1 MKLSVFGL
9 GYVGCV
15 SAACF
20 ARDGHSVIGVDVN
33 PLKVEIINSG
43 RSPIVE
49 PGIEDLIAAAVKEN
63 LLRATSDANEAVA
76 DSDVS
81 LVCIGTPGNHNG
93 SLDLSYIKRACQ
105 QIGEALALKSRYH
118 VVAMRS
124 TMLPG
129 TIEQTVIPTLEV
141 FSGKRAGRD
150 FGVAVNPEFLREG
163 TSIYDF
169 AHPPFTLIGADDE
182 EASLPLQHL
191 YAGTNAPLV
200 NVAIKEAEMV
210 KYACNSFHALKVAF
224 ANEIGNVSKA
234 LGVDSH
240 IVMDVFCKDTKL
252 NLSPY
257 YLKPGFAFG
266 GSCLPK
272 DLRAITY
279 KARELDVEVPVLNSI
294 LLSNRQQVERAV
306 DTVLRTGRK
315 NVGVLGLSFK
325 PGTDDLR
332 ESPMVTLIETLIGKG
347 LKLTIYDRDVEL
359 ARLFGANKQYIEREI
374 PHISSLMNGD
384 LNQVIERSEV
394 IIIGKKEDE
403 FRALAEKLN
412 NGRVIIDLVRL
423 FEVADARQQYK
434 GIYAG
439 RTGALKIEN

>member
-1 MKLSVFGL
+1 MKLSIFGL

-20 ARDGHSVIGVDVN
+20 ADRGHEVVGVDVN
-33 PLKVEIINSG
+33 PLKVQIINDG
-43 RSPIVE
+43 KSPIVE
-49 PGIEDLIAAAVKEN
+49 PGIAELLSEAVKQN
-63 LLRATSDANEAVA
+63 KLRATTDALEAVVQ
-76 DSDVS
+76 SDVS

-105 QIGEALALKSRYH
+105 QIGEALAQKSRYH
-118 VVAMRS
+118 IVAMRS

-129 TIEQTVIPTLEV
+129 TIEQTVIPTLEI
-141 FSGKRAGRD
+141 FSGKHAGRD

-163 TSIYDF
+163 SSIYDF
-169 AHPPFTLIGADDE
+169 THPPFTLIGADDE
-182 EASLPLQHL
+182 ETSLPLQRL
-191 YAGTNAPLV
+191 YAGTEAAMITV
-200 NVAIKEAEMV
+200 GIKEAEMV

-240 IVMDVFCKDTKL
+240 VVMDVFCKDTKL

-272 DLRAITY
+272 DIRAITY
-279 KARELDVEVPVLNSI
+279 KAKELDVEVPLLNSI
-294 LLSNRQQVERAV
+294 LLSNRQQIERAI
-306 DTVLRTGRK
+306 DTVLRTGYK

-374 PHISSLMNGD
+374 PHISSLMNAD
-384 LNQVIERSEV
+384 LASVIEGSEV
-394 IIIGKKEDE
+394 VIIGKKEDE
-403 FRALAEKLN
+403 FRVLADKLN
-412 NGRVIIDLVRL
+412 NGRVIVDLVRL
-423 FEVADARQQYK
+423 FEVADARKQYK
-434 GIYAG
+434 GICW
-439 RTGALKIEN
+439 